1 MNINMN
7 TKIKLS
13 EYHVCYVLNET
24 NCTGI
29 NIKATDYGDA
39 YKKFNSQLKNK
50 KIIYICIK

>member
-1 MNINMN
+1 MN
-7 TKIKLS
+7 TKTKLS
-13 EYHVCYVLNET
+13 EYHICYVQDST

-39 YKKFNSQLKNK
+39 YKKFNLQLKDK

>member
-7 TKIKLS
+7 TKTKLS
-13 EYHVCYVLNET
+13 EYHICYVKDDT
-24 NCTGI
+24 NCTGV

-39 YKKFNSQLKNK
+39 YKKFDLQFKNK